1 MRTLHT
7 EVQRLVEQHGV
18 IARREHPELAGAMA
32 WLRRTGR
39 LATVL
44 PGVYSCPDN
53 ARSVDIRIAAIGWWD
68 RDAVLTGAAAA
79 RVSYWPSVPV
89 PVVTCAVR
97 HERPAQPGFTF
108 VRRMVPPWLVA
119 EQGRLRFTQPELTA
133 LDLCV
138 ETDGES
144 IDRALHA
151 RAANLDQLHQ
161 ALALTPHRTG
171 NPGRRQLLLE
181 SRAVPWSAAERR
193 FHRLLHEAGITGWH
207 GNKSITLNGAKMYT
221 DVRFDKQRL
230 VIEIDGR
237 EFHSKRSVFESD
249 RRRQNALV
257 LDGWCVLRFSVAMI
271 DDEPEMVIATVLAAL
286 AMLPSQ

>member
-1 MRTLHT
+1 
-7 EVQRLVEQHGV
+7 
-18 IARREHPELAGAMA
+18 MA

-44 PGVYSCPDN
+44 PGVYSYPDN
-53 ARSVDIRIAAIGWWD
+53 ARSVDTRIAAIGWWD

-97 HERPAQPGFTF
+97 HERPVQPGFSF
-108 VRRMVPPWLVA
+108 VRRTVPLWLVV
-119 EQGRLRFTQPELTA
+119 ERGRLRYTQPELTA
-133 LDLCV
+133 LDLCI

-144 IDRALHA
+144 IDRALHG

-161 ALALTPHRTG
+161 AMALTPHRVG
-171 NPGRRQLLLE
+171 NAGRRQLLLE

-193 FHRLLHEAGITGWH
+193 FHRLLHEAGITDWR
-207 GNKSITLNGAKMYT
+207 GNSSMSLDGVKVYP
-221 DVRFDKQRL
+221 DVRFDKRRL
-230 VIEIDGR
+230 IIEIDGR
-237 EFHSKRSVFESD
+237 EFHSKAHVFESD
-249 RRRQNALV
+249 RRRQNLLV
-257 LDGWCVLRFSVAMI
+257 LDGWCVLRFTVRMI
-271 DDEPEMVIATVLAAL
+271 DDEPDVVIATVRAAL